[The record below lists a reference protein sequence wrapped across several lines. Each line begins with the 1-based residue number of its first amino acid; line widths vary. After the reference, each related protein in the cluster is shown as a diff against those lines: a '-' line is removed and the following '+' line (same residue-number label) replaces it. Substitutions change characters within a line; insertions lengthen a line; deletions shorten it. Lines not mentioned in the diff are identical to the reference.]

1 MINVLIVIGAM
12 LIGLRMIGPFL
23 RIAISL
29 IAKSFGAAFI
39 TALMILLFVLVL
51 SHGRFI

>member
-1 MINVLIVIGAM
+1 MINVLIVIGAV
-12 LIGLRMIGPFL
+12 LIGFRMIGPFL

-29 IAKSFGAAFI
+29 IFKSFGAAFLV
-39 TALMILLFVLVL
+39 ALMIILLVEAL